1 MTPERLPVISS
12 TKLIA
17 FLEKIDFVIIHQ
29 KGSHVRLKHKDGRT
43 VTVPHHSNQPV
54 SKGVL
59 RKIIRDLG
67 LSRDE
72 FIELYFLVM

>member
-1 MTPERLPVISS
+1 MTQDKLPVIPS

-29 KGSHVRLKHKDGRT
+29 KGSHVRLKHKDGRI
-43 VTVPHHSNQPV
+43 VTVPHHSSQPV

-72 FIELYFLVM
+72 FIDLYFLVM